1 MRIALLAISDHD
13 ETLHEAARL
22 ASRLAQV
29 AETHLFVPAHA
40 ERELGGDAR
49 VTCHPLS
56 PWRTDAA
63 TWRKWLAMGNPW
75 LHADHAKR
83 IRRVDPDVVHLLHP
97 HATHALMI
105 PLLGRPTCLSL
116 HGAELPS
123 ALGEP
128 SRREDSRWEHSHW
141 AHSHRESSLREFL
154 ITRSLLMV
162 DQLICRDP
170 RGTDVLRERGFP
182 AERLAHATIVEDPL
196 ALLAVY
202 RQLLARLRANAGHP
216 LQSA

>member
-13 ETLHEAARL
+13 GMLHEAARL

-49 VTCHPLS
+49 VTRHPLS
-56 PWRTDAA
+56 PWRSDAP

-116 HGAELPS
+116 HGAELP
-123 ALGEP
+123 P
-128 SRREDSRWEHSHW
+128 T
-141 AHSHRESSLREFL
+141 HRESSLREVL

-162 DQLICRDP
+162 DQLILRDP
-170 RGTDVLRERGFP
+170 RTTDTLRERGFP
-182 AERLAHATIVEDPL
+182 AERLALATVAEDPQ

-202 RQLLARLRANAGHP
+202 RQVLARLHPNAAHP
-216 LQSA
+216 LPSA

>member
-1 MRIALLAISDHD
+1 MRIALLAMSDRNG
-13 ETLHEAARL
+13 TLQEAARL
-22 ASRLAQV
+22 AGGLAHV
-29 AETHLFVPAHA
+29 AETHLFLPAHA
-40 ERELGGDAR
+40 ERDVSCDAR
-49 VTCHPLS
+49 VTRHSLS
-56 PWRTDAA
+56 FWRKDAS
-63 TWRKWLAMGNPW
+63 TWRKRLAMGNPW

-83 IRRVDPDVVHLLHP
+83 IRRVDPDVVHLLDP
-97 HATHALMI
+97 QATHALMI

-128 SRREDSRWEHSHW
+128 SRREDSHWEHSHRE
-141 AHSHRESSLREFL
+141 HSHRESSLREFL

-202 RQLLARLRANAGHP
+202 RQLIARLRANAGHP